1 MIWHTVWFQL
11 KDGVSAEDRAAM
23 QQSLR
28 ALRGE
33 IDGILHLGCGE
44 DFSGRSGGY
53 QIGLVVGFA
62 SRAALDAY
70 GPHPK
75 HQAFIEQFKP
85 MWEDVKA
92 LDFDALD

>member
-11 KDGVSAEDRAAM
+11 KEGVTSEERAAM
-23 QQSLR
+23 LQ
-28 ALRGE
+28 ALHDLQGQ

-70 GPHPK
+70 GPHPR
-75 HQAFIEQFKP
+75 HQAFIAQFKP
-85 MWEDVKA
+85 LWTDVKA
-92 LDFDALD
+92 LDFEN